1 MSTIQERLKII
12 MKTHRLT
19 AASFADKV
27 GVQRSGVS
35 HIMSG
40 RNKPSLDFI
49 QKTLNAFPRV
59 NGDWLVTGRN
69 IQPKDSSDENENEI
83 KESISDHTTNVTN
96 NKDTSVTNKESTNV
110 THKQRKIEKVILFY
124 SDGTYDITYPK
135 RE

>member
-1 MSTIQERLKII
+1 MATIQDRLKII
-12 MKTHRLT
+12 MKTNRLT

-49 QKTLNAFPRV
+49 QKTLKAFPRV
-59 NGDWLVTGRN
+59 NGDWLVTGR
-69 IQPKDSSDENENEI
+69 EI
-83 KESISDHTTNVTN
+83 KLDDNLSSEDQKGRGDYEKNDTNVTSDN
-96 NKDTSVTNKESTNV
+96 VTGVTNKKDATVTNQV
-110 THKQRKIEKVILFY
+110 RKIEKVILFY

-135 RE
+135 